1 MALERTLA
9 IIKPDIIERHLI
21 GAIISRLEQAQF
33 SIVAMK
39 MVHLNQQ
46 QAAGFYAE
54 HEGKPFFANLIAFM
68 TSTPVVVLVLEKE
81 NAIADY
87 RALMGKTNPAEA
99 NMGTLR
105 RDFALDGSR
114 NSVHGSDSS
123 QSAEREIAY
132 FFTSN
137 ELWHSRQ
144 KCW

>member
-9 IIKPDIIERHLI
+9 IIKPDIVERHLI
-21 GAIISRLEQAQF
+21 GSIISRLEQSKF

-137 ELWHSRQ
+137 ELF
-144 KCW
+144 

>member
-87 RALMGKTNPAEA
+87 RTLMGKTNPAEA

-137 ELWHSRQ
+137 ELF
-144 KCW
+144 

>member
-114 NSVHGSDSS
+114 NSIHGSDSS

-137 ELWHSRQ
+137 ELF
-144 KCW
+144 

>member
-9 IIKPDIIERHLI
+9 IIKPDIVERHLI

-137 ELWHSRQ
+137 ELF
-144 KCW
+144 

>member
-54 HEGKPFFANLIAFM
+54 HEGKPFFENLIAFM

-87 RALMGKTNPAEA
+87 RELMGKTNPVDAH
-99 NMGTLR
+99 MGTLR

-137 ELWHSRQ
+137 ELF
-144 KCW
+144 

>member
-54 HEGKPFFANLIAFM
+54 HEGKPFFENLIAFM

-114 NSVHGSDSS
+114 NSVHGSDSI

-137 ELWHSRQ
+137 ELF
-144 KCW
+144 

>member
-114 NSVHGSDSS
+114 NSVHGSDSI

-137 ELWHSRQ
+137 ELF
-144 KCW
+144 

>member
-87 RALMGKTNPAEA
+87 RELMGKTNPVDAH
-99 NMGTLR
+99 MGTLR

-114 NSVHGSDSS
+114 NSVHGSDSI

-137 ELWHSRQ
+137 ELF
-144 KCW
+144 

>member
-1 MALERTLA
+1 MALEHTLA

-137 ELWHSRQ
+137 ELF
-144 KCW
+144 

>member
-9 IIKPDIIERHLI
+9 IIKPDIVERHLI
-21 GAIISRLEQAQF
+21 GSIISRLEQSKF

-54 HEGKPFFANLIAFM
+54 HEGKPFFENLIAFM

-105 RDFALDGSR
+105 RDFALDGSQ
-114 NSVHGSDSS
+114 NSVHGSDSA

-137 ELWHSRQ
+137 ELF
-144 KCW
+144 

>member
-46 QAAGFYAE
+46 QAAGFYTE

-137 ELWHSRQ
+137 ELF
-144 KCW
+144 

>member
-105 RDFALDGSR
+105 RDFALDGSC

-137 ELWHSRQ
+137 ELF
-144 KCW
+144 

>member
-21 GAIISRLEQAQF
+21 GSIISRLEQSKF

-46 QAAGFYAE
+46 QAVGFYAE
-54 HEGKPFFANLIAFM
+54 HEGKPFFENLIAFM

-87 RALMGKTNPAEA
+87 RELMGKTNPVDAHI
-99 NMGTLR
+99 GTLR

-114 NSVHGSDSS
+114 NSVHGSDSI

-137 ELWHSRQ
+137 ELF
-144 KCW
+144 

>member
-54 HEGKPFFANLIAFM
+54 HEGKPFFENLIAFM

-114 NSVHGSDSS
+114 NSIHGSDSS

-137 ELWHSRQ
+137 EL
-144 KCW
+144 

>member
-114 NSVHGSDSS
+114 NSVHGSDSA

-137 ELWHSRQ
+137 ELF
-144 KCW
+144 

>member
-21 GAIISRLEQAQF
+21 GAIISRLDQAQF

-54 HEGKPFFANLIAFM
+54 HEGKPFFENLIAFM

-114 NSVHGSDSS
+114 NSVHGSDSI

-137 ELWHSRQ
+137 ELF
-144 KCW
+144 

>member
-87 RALMGKTNPAEA
+87 RALMGTTNPAEA

-137 ELWHSRQ
+137 ELF
-144 KCW
+144 

>member
-39 MVHLNQQ
+39 MIHLNQQ

-137 ELWHSRQ
+137 ELF
-144 KCW
+144 

>member
-105 RDFALDGSR
+105 RDFALDGSQ
-114 NSVHGSDSS
+114 NSVHGSDSA

-137 ELWHSRQ
+137 ELF
-144 KCW
+144 

>member
-9 IIKPDIIERHLI
+9 IIKPDIVERHLI
-21 GAIISRLEQAQF
+21 GSIISRLEQAQF

-137 ELWHSRQ
+137 ELF
-144 KCW
+144 

>member
-46 QAAGFYAE
+46 QAAGLYAE

-114 NSVHGSDSS
+114 NSVHGSDSI

-137 ELWHSRQ
+137 ELF
-144 KCW
+144 

>member
-21 GAIISRLEQAQF
+21 GAIISRFEQAQF

-105 RDFALDGSR
+105 RDFALDGSQ
-114 NSVHGSDSS
+114 NSVHGSDSA

-137 ELWHSRQ
+137 ELF
-144 KCW
+144 

>member
-9 IIKPDIIERHLI
+9 IIKPDIVERHLI
-21 GAIISRLEQAQF
+21 GSIISRLEQSKF

-87 RALMGKTNPAEA
+87 RELMGKTNPVEA

-114 NSVHGSDSS
+114 NSIHGSDSS

-137 ELWHSRQ
+137 ELF
-144 KCW
+144 

>member
-54 HEGKPFFANLIAFM
+54 HEGKPFFENLIAFM

-87 RALMGKTNPAEA
+87 RELMGKTNPVDAH
-99 NMGTLR
+99 MGTLR

-114 NSVHGSDSS
+114 NSIHGSDSI

-137 ELWHSRQ
+137 ELF
-144 KCW
+144 

>member
-9 IIKPDIIERHLI
+9 IIKPDIVERHLI

-54 HEGKPFFANLIAFM
+54 HEGKPFFENLIAFM

-87 RALMGKTNPAEA
+87 RALMGKTNPVEA

-114 NSVHGSDSS
+114 NSVHGSDSI

-137 ELWHSRQ
+137 ELF
-144 KCW
+144 

>member
-54 HEGKPFFANLIAFM
+54 HEGKPFFENLIAFM

-114 NSVHGSDSS
+114 NSIHGSDSS

-137 ELWHSRQ
+137 ELF
-144 KCW
+144 

>member
-54 HEGKPFFANLIAFM
+54 HEGKTFFANLIAFM

-105 RDFALDGSR
+105 RDFALDGSQ
-114 NSVHGSDSS
+114 NSVHGSDSA

-137 ELWHSRQ
+137 ELF
-144 KCW
+144 

>member
-9 IIKPDIIERHLI
+9 IIKPDIVERHLI

-114 NSVHGSDSS
+114 NSVHGSDSI

-137 ELWHSRQ
+137 ELF
-144 KCW
+144 

>member
-9 IIKPDIIERHLI
+9 IIKPDIVERHLI
-21 GAIISRLEQAQF
+21 GSIISRLEQSKF

-54 HEGKPFFANLIAFM
+54 HEGKPFFENLIAFM

-137 ELWHSRQ
+137 ELF
-144 KCW
+144 

>member
-87 RALMGKTNPAEA
+87 RALIGKTNPAEA

-137 ELWHSRQ
+137 ELF
-144 KCW
+144 

>member
-105 RDFALDGSR
+105 RDFALDSSR

-137 ELWHSRQ
+137 ELF
-144 KCW
+144 

>member
-9 IIKPDIIERHLI
+9 IIKPDIIERRLI

-99 NMGTLR
+99 NIGTLR

-114 NSVHGSDSS
+114 NRVHGSDSS
-123 QSAEREIAY
+123 QLAEREIAY

-137 ELWHSRQ
+137 ELF
-144 KCW
+144 

>member
-54 HEGKPFFANLIAFM
+54 HEGKPFFENLIAFM

-87 RALMGKTNPAEA
+87 RALMGKTNPVEA

-114 NSVHGSDSS
+114 NSIHGSDSS

-137 ELWHSRQ
+137 ELF
-144 KCW
+144 

>member
-137 ELWHSRQ
+137 EL
-144 KCW
+144 

>member
-9 IIKPDIIERHLI
+9 IIKPDIVERHLI

-54 HEGKPFFANLIAFM
+54 HEGKPFFENLIAFM
-68 TSTPVVVLVLEKE
+68 TSTPVVVQVLEKE

-87 RALMGKTNPAEA
+87 RALMGKTNPVEA

-114 NSVHGSDSS
+114 NSVHGSDSI

-137 ELWHSRQ
+137 ELF
-144 KCW
+144 